1 MTMKSFWDNF
11 LLSYVI
17 LCLLIGVTALTMF
30 GCATIISGKSQTIT
44 INSNP
49 QGARCEVMRG
59 GRIIAVVDKTPGA
72 IYIEKT
78 KEDLNILCKKEGY
91 EDSQGFAESGTDTA
105 LFGNLIIGGL
115 VGAGV
120 DWASG
125 AHNKYPEYITV
136 NLVPKTGNK

>member
-1 MTMKSFWDNF
+1 MIVERNYTSTVLTFSS
-11 LLSYVI
+11 LYVTVVFAGI
-17 LCLLIGVTALTMF
+17 VAL
-30 GCATIISGKSQTIT
+30 GCATIVSGKSQTIT

-49 QGARCEVMRG
+49 QGARCEVTRG
-59 GRIIAVVDKTPGA
+59 GRIIAVVDKTPGS

-78 KEDLNILCKKEGY
+78 KEDLNITCKKEGY

-115 VGAGV
+115 IGAGV

-136 NLVPKTGNK
+136 NLVPKHSGK